1 MPAPKVRSDHD
12 ALKTLAGKFGQQAE
26 SSRQMT
32 QNLKSKMD
40 VLRGKDW
47 VGKGADKFYAEMDSA
62 LFPSLT
68 RLSKSMDSAKSI
80 TLKISQIMKQAED
93 DAAALFKGGAA
104 GGNGAGGNGA
114 GAGAGGNGAGGAG
127 GGSGSGGPGGGGSAS
142 GGGSSSGG
150 PPSWLKGKGKG
161 FEFGKKGGES
171 YSKPSFGIKY
181 TLGKGALYGD
191 ANAADGFTAGGG
203 EAGVEFS
210 VEGLKKGKVGIFGE
224 AYGAK
229 LQGDTILA
237 GDKDLGLTVAGD
249 VKALSVSAFAGMKDG
264 TLGASI
270 GGNLISAKGEVGT
283 NISGYNVGVNA
294 EVGLKAELGFKIGA
308 KTEIKLPFVTFGFS
322 FGKARD

>member
-12 ALKTLAGKFGQQAE
+12 GLKNIAGKFGQQAE
-26 SSRQMT
+26 ASRQMS

-47 VGKGADKFYAEMDSA
+47 VGKGADKFYGEMDSA
-62 LFPSLT
+62 VFPSLN
-68 RLSKSMDSAKSI
+68 RFSKSMDSAQRV

-93 DAAALFKGGAA
+93 DATALFRGGD
-104 GGNGAGGNGA
+104 
-114 GAGAGGNGAGGAG
+114 
-127 GGSGSGGPGGGGSAS
+127 GSGGPGGGGP
-142 GGGSSSGG
+142 GGGGPGGGGPGGGGPGGGGPGGGGPGGGGSGG

-161 FEFGKKGGES
+161 FEWGKKGGEK
-171 YSKPSFGIKY
+171 YGKPSFGIKY

-203 EAGVEFS
+203 EAGLEFS

-249 VKALSVSAFAGMKDG
+249 VKALSVTGFAGMKDG

-308 KTEIKLPFVTFGFS
+308 KTEIKLPFVSFGFS